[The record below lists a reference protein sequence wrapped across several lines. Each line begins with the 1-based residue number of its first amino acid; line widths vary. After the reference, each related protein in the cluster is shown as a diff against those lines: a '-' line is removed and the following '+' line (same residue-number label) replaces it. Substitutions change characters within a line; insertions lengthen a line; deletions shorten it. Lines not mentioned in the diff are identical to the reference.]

1 MKAPRLTAILAV
13 MSILLLGASGSAGAA
28 ERWFVLGEQA
38 LKSTDP
44 SAEIKSQGNRWKK
57 DIKQVRL
64 SVDGADVEI
73 SRVVLRWDN
82 RKDEL
87 VTDVGVLKS
96 GGQSPPKD
104 APGRKGRLT
113 SVAVQ
118 YRILGDAPA
127 ATLKVWGFD

>member
-28 ERWFVLGEQA
+28 EQWFVLGEQA

-96 GGQSPPKD
+96 GGQSAPKD